1 MQWKNK
7 IDKFT
12 LELEKYH
19 DDCLERVKELKI
31 AMLSAMVDWQ
41 GISYSIKKG
50 YWGDEYFASEIMKD
64 SFELAKL
71 EHLEDVKIKYYTW
84 SHSQLEN
91 LWIIFKKFLNNI
103 RKGLK
108 NFQFVQKKGI
118 SSIKSEIEDLKK
130 NIHKLSSW
138 SL

>member
-1 MQWKNK
+1 
-7 IDKFT
+7 
-12 LELEKYH
+12 
-19 DDCLERVKELKI
+19 
-31 AMLSAMVDWQ
+31 MLSAMVDWQ

-71 EHLEDVKIKYYTW
+71 EHLEDVKIKYILGVILSW
-84 SHSQLEN
+84 KN

-108 NFQFVQKKGI
+108 IFNLSKKKVLVQ
-118 SSIKSEIEDLKK
+118 
-130 NIHKLSSW
+130 
-138 SL
+138 